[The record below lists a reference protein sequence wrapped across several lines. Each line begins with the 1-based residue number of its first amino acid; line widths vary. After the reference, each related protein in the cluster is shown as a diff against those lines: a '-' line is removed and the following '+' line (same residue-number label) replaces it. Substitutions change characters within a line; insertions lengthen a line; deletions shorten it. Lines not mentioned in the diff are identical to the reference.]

1 MARVDIAGLSKCFGN
16 TMVLSPTEL
25 SIGDGEFIVIVGPSG
40 CGKSTLLRLIA
51 GLEEPSSGT
60 IAIDGRDVT
69 HAAPADRGLAMVF
82 QSYALYPHLTV
93 AENIAFPLK
102 VARRPRAEVR
112 ERVAA
117 VAASLDL
124 TRLLDRRPAALSGG
138 QRQRVSIA
146 RAIVREPQV
155 LLLDEPLSN
164 LDAELR
170 VRMRHEFARL
180 HARLQATMIYV
191 THDQLEAM
199 TLANRIV
206 VMSEG
211 RIEQVG
217 APIDLYDAP
226 ASLAVARAIGSPG
239 MNLIPAVVAAAGA
252 DGAMVRLSDGSQL
265 KASAVAEAGMAVT
278 LGVRPEHLEPAD
290 DGAFAGPVELF
301 ERLGPLSF
309 AHLGARGATGTI
321 VAQLPGDRRVTL
333 GETLAFGIDP
343 ARVHLFGDDGRA
355 LPRLQAR
362 GDSHT
367 VVDVMQ
373 AADESFD
380 FDRRQMGEHGTAL
393 PGQGDGSRPQRDEQ
407 PAVHEGGAVDRPHG

>member
-1 MARVDIAGLSKCFGN
+1 MKEKVLASVAIAGLSKRFG
-16 TMVLSPTEL
+16 TTTVLAPTDL
-25 SIGDGEFIVIVGPSG
+25 SIEDGEFVVIVGPSG

-51 GLEEPSSGT
+51 GLEEPSTGS
-60 IAIDGRDVT
+60 IAIGGRDVT

-102 VARRPRAEVR
+102 VAKRPGADIAA
-112 ERVAA
+112 RVAA
-117 VAASLDL
+117 VAESLDL
-124 TRLLDRRPAALSGG
+124 TALLARRPGALSGG

-180 HARLQATMIYV
+180 HARLATTMIYV

-217 APIDLYDAP
+217 APLDLYAAP
-226 ASLAVARAIGSPG
+226 ATLHVARAIGSPG
-239 MNLIPAVVAAAGA
+239 MNLMPAMIEEADADGVTVRLPDGHAVRASVAGAAGA
-252 DGAMVRLSDGSQL
+252 T
-265 KASAVAEAGMAVT
+265 VT
-278 LGVRPEHLEPAD
+278 LGVRPEHLVPDAA
-290 DGAFAGPVELF
+290 GPFAGPVELF

-309 AHLGARGATGTI
+309 AHLGARGAIGTV

-333 GETLAFGIDP
+333 GETLAFGIAPD
-343 ARVHLFGDDGRA
+343 RVHLFGSDGRA
-355 LPRLQAR
+355 LPRL
-362 GDSHT
+362 
-367 VVDVMQ
+367 
-373 AADESFD
+373 
-380 FDRRQMGEHGTAL
+380 
-393 PGQGDGSRPQRDEQ
+393 
-407 PAVHEGGAVDRPHG
+407 PA

>member
-1 MARVDIAGLSKCFGN
+1 MAQVDIAGLSKRFGAA
-16 TMVLSPTEL
+16 VALAPTDL
-25 SIGDGEFIVIVGPSG
+25 SIADGELVVIVGPSG

-51 GLEEPSSGT
+51 GLEEPSEGS
-60 IAIDGRDVT
+60 IAIGGRDVT

-102 VARRPRAEVR
+102 VARRPKAEVR
-112 ERVAA
+112 ARVAA
-117 VAASLDL
+117 VAESLDL
-124 TRLLDRRPAALSGG
+124 TPLLARRPAALSGG

-146 RAIVREPQV
+146 RAIVRDPQV

-164 LDAELR
+164 LDTELR

-180 HARLQATMIYV
+180 HARLGATMIYV

-206 VMSEG
+206 VMSQG
-211 RIEQVG
+211 RVEQVG

-239 MNLIPAVVAAAGA
+239 MNLMPATVVDADAG
-252 DGAMVRLSDGSQL
+252 GATVRLPDGHDLQ
-265 KASAVAEAGMAVT
+265 AAVRATAGMAVT
-278 LGVRPEHLEPAD
+278 LGVRPEHLVAD
-290 DGAFAGPVELF
+290 VHGPFAGAVELF

-309 AHLGARGATGTI
+309 AHLGARGEVGTV

-333 GETLAFGIDP
+333 GEPLAFSIP
-343 ARVHLFGDDGRA
+343 PERVHLFGPDERA
-355 LPRLQAR
+355 LPRLT
-362 GDSHT
+362 D
-367 VVDVMQ
+367 
-373 AADESFD
+373 
-380 FDRRQMGEHGTAL
+380 
-393 PGQGDGSRPQRDEQ
+393 
-407 PAVHEGGAVDRPHG
+407 